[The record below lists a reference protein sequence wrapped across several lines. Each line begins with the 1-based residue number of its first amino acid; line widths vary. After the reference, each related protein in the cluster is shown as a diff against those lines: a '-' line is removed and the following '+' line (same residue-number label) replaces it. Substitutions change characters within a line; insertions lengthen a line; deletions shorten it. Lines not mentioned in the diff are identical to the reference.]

1 MTAMIL
7 LVEDNPITS
16 KLVRHALEAEHYRVA
31 VAGDG
36 AAGLAVVRAQ
46 RPALIVLDLVLP
58 DIDGFALFHQ
68 LRALP
73 NASDVPIL
81 AFSGVLSAE
90 DAARL
95 AETGFDDVVSKP
107 IEPARL
113 LQIVKAYLPPA
124 EPVAVRAAPAAGAA
138 RGVRTLVLADDDAVQ
153 RKLVALRLQRA
164 GFQVTTAADGQEA
177 FDRARQ
183 VKPYAIVSDV
193 LMPRLDGFGLCIAV
207 RNDPALAHTPVLL
220 ISNSYLDAEDK
231 MLARR
236 SGADELLV
244 RTPDLH
250 DVIAALH
257 GDLAAKRVKTAEPVQ
272 LDQRLEHDH
281 LCRALNQLER
291 QVALQTGL
299 TQRCSLLSAE
309 LSVLTGISEAVATE
323 HDIEGALHQILATC
337 FDAGGVP
344 LGALYLAGPEG
355 MRGIPFGAIER
366 CSADELAEF
375 FGHRDLLDAAIASQ
389 LLVCAPS
396 EDVPEQRCRGVFE
409 RTGARSLVIA
419 PLGHKGHALGAL
431 VTMSPAPE
439 LPRDRIA
446 FTQAV
451 AGQVSLAVALA
462 RSFQAKD
469 ASERTARAS
478 ATVLRS
484 ILDSMAEGVLV
495 SDEHGTVTHA
505 NPAASAI
512 LRAPPDALAAAV
524 RDRPELPL
532 ARALQGESVDSV
544 ETCLRDRGGG
554 DGTWLSVSARPLLD
568 DTNVVH
574 GAVTVFRDVTAEKA
588 ANARLLVTERMASLG
603 TLAAGVGHEINN
615 PLMAALGNLDM
626 ALNDLRKLRRELGDR
641 PAFNDIAEELRDA
654 REATERVRAIVR
666 DLKVFSRSDR
676 ETRGPVDIE
685 QALESSIRMVW
696 NAIRYRAALV
706 RDFQPVP
713 PVFANESR
721 LGQVFMNLI
730 VNAAQAI
737 PEGHAA
743 DNEIR
748 IATSLTGDGR
758 VRIAISDTG
767 SGMPPDIAAQIFTPF
782 FTTKP
787 IGVGTGLGL
796 AICHQ
801 LVTAAG
807 GEIIVDTEPGLGTT
821 FAVVL
826 PAIAREACVE
836 RRPAA
841 EPVAPGRRGRVLI
854 VDDELIV
861 TNTIRRALAR
871 DHDVTSLIDPFEAM
885 RQIGDGQFFDVILC
899 DLMMP
904 KVTGMELYET
914 LLTLAPD
921 QASRMIFITGGVFTE
936 KGRVFLDTT
945 RNPYVEK
952 PVDLDV
958 LRTLVAS
965 RIRMADEWGSRDD
978 V

>member
-1 MTAMIL
+1 MTAAIL

-16 KLVRHALEAEHYRVA
+16 KLVRHTLEAERYRVEIA
-31 VAGDG
+31 ADG
-36 AAGLAVVRAQ
+36 AAGLALVATQ
-46 RPALIVLDLVLP
+46 RPALILLDLQLP
-58 DIDGFALFHQ
+58 DIDGFELLRR

-73 NASDVPIL
+73 NAAGVPIL
-81 AFSGVLSAE
+81 ASSGMLSAADE
-90 DAARL
+90 ARL
-95 AETGFDDVVSKP
+95 VEAGFDDVVTKP
-107 IEPARL
+107 IEPSRL

-124 EPVAVRAAPAAGAA
+124 EVAPVRAAPADGP
-138 RGVRTLVLADDDAVQ
+138 VRTLVLADDDAVQ

-164 GFQVTTAADGQEA
+164 GFHVTTAADGQEA
-177 FDRARQ
+177 FDRART

-207 RNDPALAHTPVLL
+207 RNDPVLAQTPVLL

-231 MLARR
+231 TLARR

-250 DVIAALH
+250 DVIAVLH
-257 GDLAAKRVKTAEPVQ
+257 SDLAAKRVKAAQPVT
-272 LDQRLEHDH
+272 LDPRLEHDH

-291 QVALQTGL
+291 QVALQAGL

-309 LSVLTGISEAVATE
+309 LSVLSGISEAVATE
-323 HDIEGALHQILATC
+323 HDIEAALHPILATC
-337 FDAGGVP
+337 FDAGGVA
-344 LGALYLAGPEG
+344 LGALYLAGPDG

-366 CSADELAEF
+366 CSADDLAGF
-375 FGHRDLLDAAIASQ
+375 FGHRELLDGAIATQ
-389 LLVCAPS
+389 ALVCVPS
-396 EDVPEQRCRGVFE
+396 AAFPEARYRTLFE
-409 RTGARSLVIA
+409 RTGARSLLIA
-419 PLGHKGHALGAL
+419 PLGHKGQALGAL
-431 VTMSPAPE
+431 VTMSAS
-439 LPRDRIA
+439 LDSLATDRIA
-446 FTQAV
+446 FVQAV

-462 RSFQAKD
+462 HSFQAKD
-469 ASERTARAS
+469 ASERDARAS

-495 SDEHGTVTHA
+495 SDEHGAVIHA
-505 NPAASAI
+505 NHAASVI
-512 LRAPPDALAAAV
+512 LRAPPEALPAVV
-524 RDRPELPL
+524 RDHPELPL
-532 ARALQGESVDSV
+532 MRALQGESVDGV

-554 DGTWLSVSARPLLD
+554 EGTWLSVSARPLVD
-568 DTNVVH
+568 DANTVH

-588 ANARLLVTERMASLG
+588 ASARLLVTERMASLG

-626 ALNDLRKLRRELGDR
+626 AIDDLRKLRRELGDR
-641 PAFNDIAEELRDA
+641 ADLGDIAEELRDA

-676 ETRGPVDIE
+676 ETCGPVHIE

-713 PVFANESR
+713 PVYANESR

-730 VNAAQAI
+730 MNAAQAI

-748 IATSLTGDGR
+748 IGTSVSSDGR
-758 VRIAISDTG
+758 VRIEVSDTG
-767 SGMPPDIAAQIFTPF
+767 FGIPPDVLAQIFTPF

-796 AICHQ
+796 AICHE

-807 GEIIVDTEPGLGTT
+807 GEILVDTELGAGTT

-826 PAIAREACVE
+826 PAMAGQACSAE
-836 RRPAA
+836 LPSPALA
-841 EPVAPGRRGRVLI
+841 EPGRRGRILI

-861 TNTIRRALAR
+861 ASTIQRALGR
-871 DHDVTSLIDPFEAM
+871 EHDVTSLVDPLEAM
-885 RQIGDGQFFDVILC
+885 RQIGNGRSFDVILC

-904 KVTGMELYET
+904 KVTGMDLYET
-914 LLTLAPD
+914 LAKLAPD
-921 QASRMIFITGGVFTE
+921 QASRMIFITGGVFTD
-936 KGRVFLDTT
+936 KGRAFLDTT
-945 RNPYVEK
+945 QNPYVEK
-952 PVDLDV
+952 PVDLDE
-958 LRTLVAS
+958 LRALVAS
-965 RIRMADEWGSRDD
+965 RIRMADQWEPPR
-978 V
+978 